1 MFDTK
6 TTPKETVIG
15 TPPNN
20 QMRYSKGLDAIDL
33 WAMGIGQ
40 AEKDMNTMRPRKK
53 HAQCV

>member
-1 MFDTK
+1 MFNTK

-20 QMRYSKGLDAIDL
+20 QMRFSKGLDAIDL

-40 AEKDMNTMRPRKK
+40 AEKDINKMRPRKK
-53 HAQCV
+53 HVQCV